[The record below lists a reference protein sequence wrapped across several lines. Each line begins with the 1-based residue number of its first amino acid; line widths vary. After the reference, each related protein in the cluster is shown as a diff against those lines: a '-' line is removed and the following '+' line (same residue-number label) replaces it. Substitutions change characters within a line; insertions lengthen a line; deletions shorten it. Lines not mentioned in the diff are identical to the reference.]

1 MSRNINVMS
10 FQALPG
16 EGKFSGNREVSKEA
30 KERINRFLGRSLGK
44 SAINAAN
51 VSH

>member
-16 EGKFSGNREVSKEA
+16 EGKYSGKGEISKEA
-30 KERINRFLGRSLGK
+30 KERINRFFGR
-44 SAINAAN
+44 SAINA
-51 VSH
+51 VDVIH

>member
-16 EGKFSGNREVSKEA
+16 EGQYSGDGEVSKEA
-30 KERINRFLGRSLGK
+30 KERINRFFGR